1 MLDINVK
8 LEDPL
13 RGAIRLKQYS
23 LRTEEAY
30 VGWDRRFVLWH
41 GKRHP
46 REMGAPEVEA
56 FLTHLTVNRGLGA
69 VSQNQ
74 ALNVLMF
81 LYREVLKLELAGIEA
96 KRAKQTRRLPLV
108 LTTAE
113 AGELLE
119 GGGGRRGAGVQAP
132 LWLWAADVGGDPV
145 AVEGC
150 GSGGREVGGARGQ
163 GR

>member
-46 REMGAPEVEA
+46 REMGAPEVDA

-74 ALNVLMF
+74 ALYALVF
-81 LYREVLKLELAGIEA
+81 RYR
-96 KRAKQTRRLPLV
+96 
-108 LTTAE
+108 
-113 AGELLE
+113 
-119 GGGGRRGAGVQAP
+119 
-132 LWLWAADVGGDPV
+132 VGDGFFHD
-145 AVEGC
+145 
-150 GSGGREVGGARGQ
+150 GSKGP
-163 GR
+163 